1 MSKERRLGRGL
12 EALLGRNARTGPG
25 TEPDT
30 GEAVE
35 KTVEGTDNKTRQVIR
50 RTDGPHTLVGQIVSA
65 ERSQL
70 ETQVTTSGVEE
81 ILSAVEVENQ
91 QEDMPTKPSQDIS
104 GDMTKSAE
112 IEPDVV
118 MVDVQLID
126 RNPFQPRID
135 FGDESLEQ
143 LADSID
149 DHGILQPLV
158 VRRVDESYQLI
169 AGERRLR
176 AAQKAGHREVPV
188 RVIEADDRRAS
199 ELAIVENLQ
208 RKDLGPLEKAS
219 SFRKYIQLHGCTQN
233 ELAGRLKIDRS
244 TIANLIRLLDLPE
257 QVQADLSNG
266 KLTGG
271 HARALLPLNNV
282 EAQIELARRVAIE
295 GLTVRDVERL
305 VKEANPKSKSAA
317 AKKSSGDQ
325 PSNDHL
331 EHLEQ
336 ELRTAL
342 GTKVSLK
349 HDSKGKGKMVIHF
362 NNHDE
367 FNRIKKQITG

>member
-1 MSKERRLGRGL
+1 VSKERRLGRGL

-25 TEPDT
+25 AESDSN
-30 GEAVE
+30 EADE
-35 KTVEGTDNKTRQVIR
+35 KTAEVTDGKTRQVIR
-50 RTDGPHTLVGQIVSA
+50 RTDGPHTLAGQIVSA
-65 ERSQL
+65 EREQL
-70 ETQVTTSGVEE
+70 GTQVSTSGVEE
-81 ILSAVEVENQ
+81 LLPEEKNPIEPDQDSAADE
-91 QEDMPTKPSQDIS
+91 
-104 GDMTKSAE
+104 TKSLA

-126 RNPFQPRID
+126 RNPFQPRTD
-135 FGDESLEQ
+135 FGDESLDQ

-176 AAQKAGHREVPV
+176 AAQKAGHSEVPV
-188 RVIEADDRRAS
+188 RVIVADDQRAS

-208 RKDLGPLEKAS
+208 RKDLGPLEKAA
-219 SFRKYIQLHGCTQN
+219 SFRKYLQLHGCTQN

-257 QVQADLSNG
+257 QVQVDLSNG

-271 HARALLPLNNV
+271 HARALLPLDNV
-282 EAQIELARRVAIE
+282 EAQIELAQRVASE

-305 VKEANPKSKSAA
+305 VKETNPKSKPGST
-317 AKKSSGDQ
+317 KKSSSGQ

-349 HDSKGKGKMVIHF
+349 HNAKGKGKMVIHF